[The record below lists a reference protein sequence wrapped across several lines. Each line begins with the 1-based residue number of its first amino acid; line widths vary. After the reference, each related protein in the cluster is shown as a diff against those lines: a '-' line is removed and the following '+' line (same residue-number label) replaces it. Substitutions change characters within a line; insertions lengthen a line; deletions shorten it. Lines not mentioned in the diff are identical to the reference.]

1 MTILPVD
8 HQGVVKLEALEAALR
23 PDTILVSVMYVNNE
37 VGAVMPLEEI
47 GKLVHEKV
55 RKHFFM

>member
-1 MTILPVD
+1 MAQPFAYLKDQGYEVTILPVD

-37 VGAVMPLEEI
+37 VGV
-47 GKLVHEKV
+47 
-55 RKHFFM
+55 